1 MITTYTV
8 NAFTKNA
15 EGGNPAG
22 VVINETA
29 LSESEMQKIA
39 SKLGFSETAFIQNS
53 TKDTQLIRFFT
64 PQMEVD
70 LCGHATIASYFLL
83 GEMGKIN
90 PGNYVMKTRAGNQDI
105 TYESNGRV
113 TMTQN
118 NPEFGKTIDAVVI
131 AESLG
136 LKAKDFHDS
145 LPVQIASTGL
155 YKIFAPIKDLKSLD
169 KLKPDYGKIKS
180 ISENH
185 GAIGIYAYT
194 LETLHDSTAHCRNF
208 SPVVG
213 INEDAATG
221 TSAAALSCVLFKYG
235 KVNPEEQE
243 YLTFEQGYKIGSPS
257 EIIVKLG
264 FKKNI
269 INKVRVAGEATI
281 IDKKDI
287 EI

>member
-1 MITTYTV
+1 MITAYTV
-8 NAFTKNA
+8 NAFTKNN

-22 VVINETA
+22 VVINEAA
-29 LSESEMQKIA
+29 LSESDMQKIA
-39 SKLGFSETAFIQNS
+39 HKLGFSETAFITDL

-64 PQMEVD
+64 PQKEVD

-83 GEMGKIN
+83 GEMGNIIS
-90 PGNYVMKTRAGNQDI
+90 GNYVMKTRAGNQDI
-105 TYESNGRV
+105 TYENNGRV

-118 NPEFGKTIDAVVI
+118 HPEFGKTIDAVVI

-155 YKIFAPIKDLKSLD
+155 YKIFAPIKDLETLNKID
-169 KLKPDYGKIKS
+169 PDYGKIKS
-180 ISENH
+180 ISEDH

-208 SPVVG
+208 APVVG

-235 KVNPEEQE
+235 KVILQEQE

-257 EIIVKLG
+257 EIFVKLG
-264 FKKNI
+264 Y
-269 INKVRVAGEATI
+269 
-281 IDKKDI
+281 KKDKI
-287 EI
+287 TKVVVGGGMQ